1 MQVPGSDNA
10 GPGRDILGLE
20 LMSEGIETL
29 WEPKKANGIM
39 FGSSFILSEI
49 FISEWTL
56 SFSKKFR
63 YIFLITLPLLLDHR
77 PALFQIFAAPVTF
90 ISDFIIIM
98 GKSKLFV
105 KLNLSDKLGSSSL
118 NQFQMRTKEASRNQ
132 NLTGIF
138 CD

>member
-29 WEPKKANGIM
+29 LEKKKANGIM

-56 SFSKKFR
+56 SLRTFKTPRASGTIMAFR
-63 YIFLITLPLLLDHR
+63 TSIASSILIT
-77 PALFQIFAAPVTF
+77 
-90 ISDFIIIM
+90 
-98 GKSKLFV
+98 
-105 KLNLSDKLGSSSL
+105 
-118 NQFQMRTKEASRNQ
+118 SRK
-132 NLTGIF
+132 
-138 CD
+138 